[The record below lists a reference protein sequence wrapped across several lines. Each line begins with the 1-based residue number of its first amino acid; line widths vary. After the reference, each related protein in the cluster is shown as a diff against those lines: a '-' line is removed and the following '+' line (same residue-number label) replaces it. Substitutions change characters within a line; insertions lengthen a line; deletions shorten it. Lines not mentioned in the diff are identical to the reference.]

1 MKLIYVAKARIPSE
15 FAHGHQI
22 VQMCEAFAV
31 AGVQVTLVYARY
43 PKSPESDTNDIWSF
57 YGVEPAFQAESA
69 ACLHW
74 SWPARF
80 LPSRLAEKWNNSW
93 SEWLTLVTFTPSVLF
108 RLRAEGDAIVYSRDT
123 FLLWLISLV
132 WPKRAR
138 RLFFEAHTYPA
149 TYLGRRFRQ
158 RLMKRIGGFVVIT
171 EQLRSRYLKSGVEP
185 DRLLVAHDGYR
196 LRRFESPDDRLL
208 SRRQFG
214 WEESSFVVGYA
225 GRFHTMG
232 MDKGIGTL
240 LEAVAQLARDSD
252 VRPVRLALIGG
263 PAEDLSPLRSQLTS
277 AGLPPGIIWYGG
289 HVAPDVVTRYLQ
301 AFDVCTV
308 PFPWTEHFA
317 YYASPM
323 KLFEYMA
330 SGSPIVASDLPA
342 IAEIIQHEHNALLV
356 PPGDASALAGALR
369 RLRDDPELACRLAAQ
384 AAQDVVP
391 YAWQHRASR
400 IVEWMRGLD

>member
-1 MKLIYVAKARIPSE
+1 MKLIYAAKARIPSE

-22 VQMCEAFAV
+22 MQMCEAFAA

-43 PKSPESDTNDIWSF
+43 PNSPGVETDDIWSF
-57 YGVEPAFQAESA
+57 YDVEPAFRAEST
-69 ACLHW
+69 ACLQW
-74 SWPARF
+74 SWPTRI
-80 LPSRLAEKWNNSW
+80 LPSRLAKKWNSSW
-93 SEWLTLVTFTPSVLF
+93 SEWLTLLTFTLSLLV
-108 RLRAEGDAIVYSRDT
+108 RLRRERDAIVYSRDT
-123 FLLWLISLV
+123 FPLWLMSLV
-132 WPKRAR
+132 WPRRAR
-138 RLFFEAHTYPA
+138 QLFFEAHTYPA
-149 TYLGRRFRQ
+149 TYLGRQFRR

-171 EQLRSRYLKSGVEP
+171 EQLNSRYLKSGVEP

-196 LRRFESPDDRLL
+196 LKRFESLEDRLL

-214 WEESSFVVGYA
+214 WEEDSFVVGYA

-240 LEAVAQLARDSD
+240 VEAVMQLARDPD

-263 PAEDLSPLRSQLTS
+263 PAENLISLRCQLAS
-277 AGLPPGIIWYGG
+277 AGLPPGIIWYAGQ
-289 HVAPDVVTRYLQ
+289 VPAVVVPRYLK

-330 SGSPIVASDLPA
+330 SGNPIVASDLPS
-342 IAEIIQHEHNALLV
+342 IAEIIQPELNGLLV
-356 PPGDASALAGALR
+356 PPEDASALAGALR
-369 RLRDDPELACRLAAQ
+369 RLRDDPELARRLAAQ

-391 YAWQHRASR
+391 YCWDHRANR
-400 IVEWMRGLD
+400 IVEWMRGLF